1 LEVRFRYDVMVSI
14 ARIWSV
20 DRSFA
25 ERDDA
30 LAHARAVP
38 TTRPRVDGV
47 KVLRY
52 RITSAGETFETVI
65 LQEEEPN
72 RRRVARIAL
81 VDDAPVC
88 MTGTDLMTLSGRRV
102 ISRVLAGFLESETIT
117 PSELL
122 HQAGHASRLKARGG
136 LLEDAVHRVA
146 RVQSRRTRGSAGAC
160 ARRLFDL
167 LHTMEADLAALEA
180 DKRRL
185 PAFSPTDVAAF
196 SQAVERAVGS
206 ERHGRVLMAA
216 LTDHLAVCIG
226 LGQKLDRALM
236 MLAQKLDPVAE
247 TLIEGL
253 LADLLA
259 FPSVLRDLFGPFP
272 CLGERLFRLADL
284 LHGRPPPAGL
294 PPSPR
299 LEAVTLLIRSGR
311 APACASV
318 LLERL
323 LDDLEGG
330 KPLDARDA
338 EAEAPLLEELASR
351 LRGADG
357 ELLGGT
363 RAEAAI
369 ARRELANRQSMLRRM
384 GLHDV
389 ADALPK
395 VWRPA

>member
-1 LEVRFRYDVMVSI
+1 MEVRFRYDVMVST

-20 DRSFA
+20 DRTFT

-30 LAHARAVP
+30 VAHARAASG
-38 TTRPRVDGV
+38 RPRVDGI

-52 RITSAGETFETVI
+52 RIAPSGETFETVI
-65 LQEEEPN
+65 LLEEEAS
-72 RRRVARIAL
+72 RRRPGRIGL

-88 MTGTDLMTLSGRRV
+88 TTGADLMTLNGRAA
-102 ISRVLAGFLESETIT
+102 IGRVLAGFLESEAIT

-122 HQAGHASRLKARGG
+122 HHPGHASRLKARGG
-136 LLEDAVHRVA
+136 LLEDAVRRVA
-146 RVQSRRTRGSAGAC
+146 QVQARRMRRPAGAC
-160 ARRLFDL
+160 TARLFDL
-167 LHTMEADLAALEA
+167 LHTMEADLATLDVE
-180 DKRRL
+180 KRRL
-185 PAFSPTDVAAF
+185 PPFSAADLAAF
-196 SQAVERAVGS
+196 SQAVERAVGA

-216 LTDHLAVCIG
+216 LSDHLAPCVG

-236 MLAQKLDPVAE
+236 LMAQKLDPVAE
-247 TLIEGL
+247 ALVEGL

-259 FPSVLRDLFGPFP
+259 FPSVLRELFGPLP
-272 CLGERLFRLADL
+272 CLGEQLARLADL
-284 LHGRPPPAGL
+284 LHARPPPAD
-294 PPSPR
+294 PPPTTR
-299 LEAVTLLIRSGR
+299 LEAVTLLIQSGR

-323 LDDLEGG
+323 LGDLEGG
-330 KPLDARDA
+330 KPLDPRDA
-338 EAEAPLLEELASR
+338 EAEKPLLEDLVSR
-351 LRGADG
+351 LRDTDG
-357 ELLGGT
+357 ELLGGM
-363 RAEAAI
+363 RAETAV